1 MLEGEH
7 VPDDDRLPA
16 LRALSMTPLRQRM
29 IEEMHLRNYSK
40 HSIAAYVSAVYRL
53 ANHYGRRPDRLS
65 REEIR
70 AFLVDLVEEKRV
82 SWPYYKQV
90 LAALRYFY
98 RHVVC
103 RGEVVDDIRGPRPA
117 KTLPVV
123 LSPAEVARFFRAIPS
138 LKQRTILML
147 AYGAGLRVGEVV
159 ELRLSDI
166 DRERRVI
173 RIRQGKNKKDRY
185 TLLSPALIEM
195 LDRYLWAAQPED
207 LLFTTRRPDRPITR
221 STVQRFCQAARQ
233 AAGLDKRISPHTL
246 RHSFAT
252 HLLEAGT
259 DLRVIQVL
267 LGHASPK
274 TTAIYTHV
282 STALIGKT
290 RSPLDMLPSA
300 EPDVESGAD

>member
-1 MLEGEH
+1 
-7 VPDDDRLPA
+7 
-16 LRALSMTPLRQRM
+16 MTPLRQRM

-53 ANHYGRRPDRLS
+53 ANHYGRSPDRLR

-70 AFLVDLVEEKRV
+70 DFLVDLVEEQHV
-82 SWPYYKQV
+82 SWPYYQQV

-98 RHVVC
+98 RHVVR

-123 LSPAEVARFFRAIPS
+123 LSPAEVAR
-138 LKQRTILML
+138 
-147 AYGAGLRVGEVV
+147 
-159 ELRLSDI
+159 
-166 DRERRVI
+166 
-173 RIRQGKNKKDRY
+173 
-185 TLLSPALIEM
+185 
-195 LDRYLWAAQPED
+195 YLWAAQPQD
-207 LLFTTRRPDRPITR
+207 LLFTTRRPDRPITP
-221 STVQRFCQAARQ
+221 STVQRYCLLARQ

-267 LGHASPK
+267 LGHASPR
-274 TTAIYTHV
+274 TTAIY
-282 STALIGKT
+282 SRACN
-290 RSPLDMLPSA
+290 
-300 EPDVESGAD
+300 